1 MIENN
6 YFTIPLKEH
15 NFNVYTYLIL
25 QMKKMDKHNE
35 IDKMSARRSII
46 ELKETKKGTH
56 NLCVIEEHTRCLL
69 ACMPVPSLLCMP
81 T

>member
-46 ELKETKKGTH
+46 ELKET
-56 NLCVIEEHTRCLL
+56 NLLFFKLL
-69 ACMPVPSLLCMP
+69 IYSNLYSILGNSTMNCFILL
-81 T
+81 